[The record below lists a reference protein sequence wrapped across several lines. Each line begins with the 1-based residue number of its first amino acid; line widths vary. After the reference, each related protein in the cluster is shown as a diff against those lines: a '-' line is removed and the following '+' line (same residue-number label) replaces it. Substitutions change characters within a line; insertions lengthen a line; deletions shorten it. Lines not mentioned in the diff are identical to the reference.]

1 MKSKKTSKG
10 WVESRDEPD
19 PTRPKPRSLFH
30 SSATVLP
37 SAISFRF
44 INWRRKTRHKNP
56 NKMVVNFKV
65 VTCYFFFSLLQNLK
79 SSRLARKLR
88 FLRCVPKRNEE
99 NWILTKFFFKDV
111 LIVIYPVS
119 VNISVF
125 KANQRCFRKLP
136 VYLLYALNSNSK
148 KNMGA

>member
-30 SSATVLP
+30 SSATIPP
-37 SAISFRF
+37 SAISFCF
-44 INWRRKTRHKNP
+44 INWRRKTRHKSP

-65 VTCYFFFSLLQNLK
+65 VTCYFFSLFCRTSNPVALLVSYGSCVVSQNEM
-79 SSRLARKLR
+79 RKTESWR
-88 FLRCVPKRNEE
+88 S
-99 NWILTKFFFKDV
+99 FFKDI
-111 LIVIYPVS
+111 LIVIYPFS

-125 KANQRCFRKLP
+125 KANRRCFRKLP
-136 VYLLYALNSNSK
+136 VNLLYALNSNSK